1 MKTRI
6 VKRVHDRRIVLGAC
20 ALVMAGI
27 VPATR
32 SVAQPATPAKA
43 AASTAPQVPSDAKP
57 ILKSMSNYISGL
69 KSLELTFDS
78 DIEVITPQLEKI
90 QFASSGTVLLV
101 RPDRLR
107 AHRVGGYADVEL
119 IFDGKSTSIHGKNL
133 NAYTQ
138 FELPGTVDHLIAA
151 LRAGYGVAMPGGDL
165 LVSNSYDVLIADVLE
180 SKHIGRGVVE
190 GVECEHLAF
199 RNGDTD
205 WQIWIEVGARPM
217 PRKFVITSKTLA
229 GAPQYT
235 VRIKAWKTDLKPA
248 AEAFAF
254 VPPAGAQKVRSDA
267 LIDLD
272 ELPQGLPL
280 GGSK

>member
-1 MKTRI
+1 
-6 VKRVHDRRIVLGAC
+6 
-20 ALVMAGI
+20 MAGI
-27 VPATR
+27 VPAAR
-32 SVAQPATPAKA
+32 LVAQPATPAKA
-43 AASTAPQVPSDAKP
+43 AASTPQVPSDAKP

-90 QFASSGTVLLV
+90 QFTSSGTVLLV
-101 RPDRLR
+101 RPDKLR

-119 IFDGKSTSIHGKNL
+119 IFDGKAANIYGKNL

-138 FELPGTVDHLIAA
+138 FELPGTVDQLIAA
-151 LRAGYGVAMPGGDL
+151 LRAGHGVAMPGGDL
-165 LVSNSYDVLIADVLE
+165 LVSNPYDVLIADVQE

-190 GVECEHLAF
+190 GVDCEHLAF